1 MSKFPF
7 HFHRHI
13 FLLLLFTICSHTP
26 QIDHLRRTRKKEQ
39 INCFLFIFIV
49 IYINKSK
56 IDVVFKEFPFGTR
69 PFANMVF
76 GVVLFRFVHF
86 RLNFLL
92 LSLESQCV
100 THSLSLCGWSEILR
114 NLKIL
119 WLQNHRVSFVFRALL
134 FRHTYYIPIY
144 RYTDTDYWIY
154 LEKRGAGE
162 NTNLSIW
169 IFVTHL

>member
-1 MSKFPF
+1 MCILFCGKMSKFPF

-100 THSLSLCGWSEILR
+100 THSLSLSAAEVKFFEI
-114 NLKIL
+114 
-119 WLQNHRVSFVFRALL
+119 
-134 FRHTYYIPIY
+134 
-144 RYTDTDYWIY
+144 
-154 LEKRGAGE
+154 
-162 NTNLSIW
+162 
-169 IFVTHL
+169 